1 MNKIY
6 SAFISSAF
14 TSLRD
19 ERKEVIDVLLDFRI
33 LPIGMEHFT
42 VSTNGEFSDIQELI
56 DESDFF
62 IMLLGEKY
70 GSCDKNGVSWT
81 EREYQYAIQKDKPA
95 VVIVCDELAV
105 LLEKDVSELSE
116 DQRLQVDFCK
126 RIGGYTRSVSKEFT
140 IKIIISQFFHTYTF
154 AKCTGWTRIENI
166 EHNEKKLAAWRSNH
180 KVFDVSGIWHH
191 VHLSEEDDEYVR
203 IGTVKIEQEFSPD
216 KYKQLHLEGYNY
228 NVLYYD
234 SSKGVLCE
242 NKMKSSSFVGDYT
255 LRENGEITGIF
266 NSRRTFKSVFNSLE
280 VNKGAHRGIHDFTI
294 DISNTNEET
303 TMFDG
308 EFHDEAPSPK
318 QGRIFFFR
326 DVNTRNQFLLDNREH
341 VIEVR

>member
-14 TSLRD
+14 IPLRN

-62 IMLLGEKY
+62 IMLLGDSY
-70 GSCDKNGVSWT
+70 GSRDKDGVSWT
-81 EREYQYAIQKDKPA
+81 EREYQYAMQKDKPI
-95 VVIVCDELAV
+95 VVIVCDKLAA
-105 LLEKDVSELSE
+105 LLEKDASELIE

-126 RIGGYTRSVSKEFT
+126 RIGGYTRTVSDEFT
-140 IKIIISQFFHTYTF
+140 IKIIISQFFHTYNF
-154 AKCTGWTRIENI
+154 ARCTGWARVENI
-166 EHNEKKLAAWRSNH
+166 EHNEKKLALWRSEH
-180 KVFDVSGIWHH
+180 KAFDIAGIWHH
-191 VHLSEEDDEYVR
+191 VHLSEEDDGYIR
-203 IGTVKIEQEFSPD
+203 IGTVKIEQDFSPD
-216 KYKQLHLEGYNY
+216 KYKQLHMEGYNY

-234 SSKGVLCE
+234 SDKNTICE
-242 NKMKSSSFVGDYT
+242 NKMKSSNFVGDYT

-294 DISNTNEET
+294 DISDLNEET
-303 TMFDG
+303 ALFDG

-326 DVNTRNQFLLDNREH
+326 DVNMRNQFLLDNRQH